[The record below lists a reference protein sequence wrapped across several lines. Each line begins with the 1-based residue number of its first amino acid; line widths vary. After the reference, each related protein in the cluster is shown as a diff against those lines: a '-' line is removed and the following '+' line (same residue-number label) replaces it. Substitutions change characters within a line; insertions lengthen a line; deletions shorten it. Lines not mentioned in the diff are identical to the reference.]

1 MKKIILSA
9 CAIAL
14 LCACN
19 TTHYNAV
26 TVYADHTN
34 TTTLDN
40 SRCMWSS
47 QGYTANLTTN
57 GGSITCSASTTDSQ
71 TIAAVTKAAV
81 EGAVSS
87 AK

>member
-1 MKKIILSA
+1 MKKILLSA
-9 CAIAL
+9 CSVAL

-19 TTHYNAV
+19 TTHYSAV
-26 TVYADHTN
+26 TVYSDHTN

-57 GGSITCSASTTDSQ
+57 GGSITCSASSTD
-71 TIAAVTKAAV
+71 TAAIEAATKGAV
-81 EGAVSS
+81 EGAAA